1 MKIVVCL
8 DENGGMLF
16 NNRRQSRDIEV
27 LKDIFADLN
36 GEKLHIA
43 PFSVSLFENFA
54 DSVIIDDDFLGNSQ
68 NDDVCFVENSRLSQI
83 ADKITTLTVYNW
95 NRKYPADFV
104 CDIDFS
110 AFSLVSESEFEGKSH
125 PKITKQVFMRR

>member
-43 PFSVSLFENFA
+43 PFSDSLFESFA
-54 DSVIIDDDFLGNSQ
+54 ESVVVDSDFLQ
-68 NDDVCFVENSRLSQI
+68 NAKADDVCFVENCSLSQI
-83 ADKITTLTVYNW
+83 SDKITALTVYNW

-110 AFSLVSESEFEGKSH
+110 AFSLASVSEFEGKSH
-125 PKITKQVFMRR
+125 SKITKQIFLRR

>member
-27 LKDIFADLN
+27 LKDVFADLN

-43 PFSVSLFENFA
+43 PFSDSLFESFA
-54 DSVIIDDDFLGNSQ
+54 EFVVVDSDFLQ
-68 NDDVCFVENSRLSQI
+68 NAKADDVCFVENCSLSQI
-83 ADKITTLTVYNW
+83 LDKITTLTVYNW

-110 AFSLVSESEFEGKSH
+110 AFSLASVSEFEGKSH
-125 PKITKQVFMRR
+125 SKITKQIFLRR